1 MKKSIL
7 KISMV
12 ATLAAITGYGIYAYQ
27 TENTLSDIALA
38 NVEAL
43 AQGEVIIGT
52 PCRETCINCWC
63 IYGGD
68 IWVDGEP
75 YVD

>member
-1 MKKSIL
+1 MKKNFIRTAF
-7 KISMV
+7 V
-12 ATLAAITGYGIYAYQ
+12 AVFALMTGYSVYASQ
-27 TENTLSDIALA
+27 QEKTMSDLALA

>member
-1 MKKSIL
+1 MKKIIKL
-7 KISMV
+7 AMV
-12 ATLAAITGYGIYAYQ
+12 TVVAAVVGMGIYSSQKADVA
-27 TENTLSDIALA
+27 SDIALA